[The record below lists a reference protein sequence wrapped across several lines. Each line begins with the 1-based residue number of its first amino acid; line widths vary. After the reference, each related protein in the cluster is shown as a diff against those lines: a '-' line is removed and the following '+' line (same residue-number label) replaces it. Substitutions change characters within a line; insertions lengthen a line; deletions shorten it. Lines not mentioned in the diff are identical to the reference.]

1 MPDGQSNARQVDHKN
16 VTTLYSLLKNTGVS
30 DFVSLL
36 TACFLSNLLFL
47 VCRWSRSCPAWQSW
61 ATLSSCPHS
70 AGMEVVPSSPTG
82 RSNHTLTW
90 KIPLPVL
97 FTSPRFHTHL
107 PCPPAYK
114 RSQAQPPW
122 AGSEDLPF
130 LCAASLV
137 LEHNLNKIYLEI
149 SLGFPLNFCFRES
162 KNPNANNKVI
172 CLYSI
177 SLTKLGMKI
186 FYLKI
191 PSVFQPSLSSFL
203 SYWKTN
209 ELH

>member
-1 MPDGQSNARQVDHKN
+1 
-16 VTTLYSLLKNTGVS
+16 
-30 DFVSLL
+30 
-36 TACFLSNLLFL
+36 
-47 VCRWSRSCPAWQSW
+47 
-61 ATLSSCPHS
+61 
-70 AGMEVVPSSPTG
+70 MEVVPSSPTG

-107 PCPPAYK
+107 PCPPLINAAK
-114 RSQAQPPW
+114 HSHPEPVQRTSL
-122 AGSEDLPF
+122 SSVLPHLF
-130 LCAASLV
+130 LSIILIKSIWKFLWGFLSISV
-137 LEHNLNKIYLEI
+137 L
-149 SLGFPLNFCFRES
+149 G
-162 KNPNANNKVI
+162 NPRIPMPTKVI